1 MNPTRRHLF
10 AAMGASAFAGRGRS
24 ANLPIAEGKFK
35 PNDESLKQYQY
46 PDWFRDAKFGMW
58 ARWGPQAVPRLG
70 NWYAKRMYL
79 HDIPG
84 RGGGATRSRPCKQ
97 VSPRALRPPLQIRL
111 QGHHSALESGT
122 VES

>member
-46 PDWFRDAKFGMW
+46 PDWFR
-58 ARWGPQAVPRLG
+58 
-70 NWYAKRMYL
+70 
-79 HDIPG
+79 
-84 RGGGATRSRPCKQ
+84 GGECSTSAPAAASSR
-97 VSPRALRPPLQIRL
+97 
-111 QGHHSALESGT
+111 
-122 VES
+122 